1 VLVASIL
8 HQIVTKTRR
17 KYPSASHAVVT
28 VPGCYDQMHRHSTKI
43 ACNIAGLEVLQLLDK
58 PLAAA
63 LAHCEIEARL
73 AQARGDTDYQKKILV
88 VMLSGSACE
97 ASVVQSTTTRVET
110 LGSVGDWRRGTVR
123 WHDVA
128 TKRLAGI
135 IEKKHGISARE
146 NLGLASQL
154 QRTMERA
161 FERLRHAQK
170 VPFIIELQKGK
181 YEDSI
186 ERDRIVE
193 WVDDLVL
200 DCEHFAKE
208 ALSRASVDGRQI
220 ETLILIG
227 DIRWLPLVQSRITAL
242 VDPKAK
248 VISMGSTDLAR
259 GAAVQARHL
268 MPPLDSKN
276 PLAYGASSYDFGLII
291 QEPDGNVHPPK
302 VLIAK
307 DTPLGSQISR
317 TLRFTREGRK
327 QPTLQFIEGTR
338 FGNLNWNRLASID
351 LQTCFQER
359 KEADP
364 LQLSLETDLN
374 GMLNSTIT
382 WLAGNKQLSVP
393 PLGVPTMDAVSM
405 RHWRDWLESLMLS
418 SRESHP
424 SV

>member
-1 VLVASIL
+1 
-8 HQIVTKTRR
+8 
-17 KYPSASHAVVT
+17 
-28 VPGCYDQMHRHSTKI
+28 MHRHSTKI

-63 LAHCEIEARL
+63 LAHCEIESRL
-73 AQARGDTDYQKKILV
+73 AQARGDTQYQKKILV

-97 ASVVQSTTTRVET
+97 AAVVQSNTTRVET
-110 LGSVGDWRRGTVR
+110 LASVGDWRRGTVR

-181 YEDSI
+181 YEDRI

-200 DCEHFAKE
+200 DCEQFAKE
-208 ALSRASVDGRQI
+208 ALSRASVDGHQI

-242 VDPKAK
+242 VHPKAK
-248 VISMGSTDLAR
+248 IIPMGSTDLAR

-307 DTPLGSQISR
+307 DTPLGNQISR
-317 TLRFTREGRK
+317 TLRFTREGRR

-338 FGNLNWNRLASID
+338 FGNLNWNRLASVD
-351 LQTCFQER
+351 LQTCFEGR

-364 LQLSLETDLN
+364 LQLNLETDLN

-382 WLAGNKQLSVP
+382 WLAGNKQLAVP
-393 PLGVPTMDAVSM
+393 PLGIPSMDAVSM
-405 RHWRDWLESLMLS
+405 RHWRDWLASLML
-418 SRESHP
+418 
-424 SV
+424 